1 MVCFKAS
8 ESFSTFR
15 MDMSTSA
22 MVGSGETDATNL
34 KIQLFKDD
42 R

>member
-1 MVCFKAS
+1 M
-8 ESFSTFR
+8 

-34 KIQLFKDD
+34 KIQLLKDD
-42 R
+42 RWVVEQVKYQNLI